1 MIATMR
7 GIGRSLR
14 PGWTRRAG
22 AIRGPGAIPG
32 PGAIARLA
40 RRPRAA
46 LVALALLPP
55 LAGCSAWGEGP
66 GYYWQSVA
74 GHLAVIRETRPIEGL
89 LDDPSL
95 DGTLRSRLRSVVEIR
110 RFASASLALP
120 DNGSYTGYA
129 DLRRPFVVWNVFATR
144 ELSLKLEEW
153 CFPVAGCVGYRGYYD
168 QQDAERFAERLRA
181 DGYEAFVRGV
191 PAYSTLGW
199 FDDPVLNTFIR
210 YPVGELARLIF
221 HELAHQ
227 VLYVK
232 GDTTFNE
239 SFATAVEQ
247 VGIERWLVAREA
259 ETGDAAPR
267 QEWQGFA
274 ARRSDFVALLKRHRA
289 ALEAAYAS
297 PASDDD
303 KRAAKR
309 EIFDALRR
317 DYQALKQQWG
327 GYAGYD
333 RWFAQP
339 LTNAHLASVAT
350 YTERVPA
357 FRVLLAQHGD
367 DLPAFYS
374 AARRLGGLPKPE
386 RERALAAL
394 AQPASASASASI
406 LTARSPGGPD

>member
-1 MIATMR
+1 MR
-7 GIGRSLR
+7 GIDVSAR
-14 PGWTRRAG
+14 
-22 AIRGPGAIPG
+22 
-32 PGAIARLA
+32 PGAIARIA
-40 RRPRAA
+40 RLTRAA
-46 LVALALLPP
+46 LIAVGLLAP
-55 LAGCSAWGEGP
+55 LTGCSAWSDGP
-66 GYYWQSVA
+66 GYYWQSVS
-74 GHLAVIRETRPIEGL
+74 GHLAVMRQARPIEAI

-95 DGTLRSRLRSVVEIR
+95 DDALRSRLRSVVEIR
-110 RFASASLALP
+110 RFASASLDLP
-120 DNGSYTGYA
+120 DNGSFTEYA
-129 DLRRPFVVWNVFATR
+129 DLRRPFVVWNVFATP
-144 ELSLKLEEW
+144 ELSLRLEEW

-168 QQDAERFAERLRA
+168 QQDAERLAERLRVE
-181 DGYEAFVRGV
+181 GYEAFVRGV

-232 GDTTFNE
+232 GDTRFNE

-247 VGIERWLVAREA
+247 VGVERWLVARESR
-259 ETGDAAPR
+259 TGDAALR
-267 QEWQGFA
+267 EEWQRFA

-289 ALEAAYAS
+289 ALEAVYAS
-297 PASDDD
+297 SASDDD

-309 EIFDALRR
+309 ATFDALHR

-339 LTNAHLASVAT
+339 LTNAHLASVAS
-350 YTERVPA
+350 YTELVPA
-357 FRVLLAQHGD
+357 FRALLAQHGD
-367 DLPAFYS
+367 DLPAFYV

-394 AQPASASASASI
+394 APLAPPASASI
-406 LTARSPGGPD
+406 LTARSPGGSD

>member
-1 MIATMR
+1 MR
-7 GIGRSLR
+7 AAEIPAGDRRVALR
-14 PGWTRRAG
+14 RR
-22 AIRGPGAIPG
+22 

-40 RRPRAA
+40 RLPRAA
-46 LVALALLPP
+46 LIAFVLLLPP
-55 LAGCSAWGEGP
+55 LANCSDWADGP

-74 GHLAVIRETRPIEGL
+74 GHLAVMRAARPIEGL

-120 DNGSYTGYA
+120 DNRSYTEYA

-144 ELSLKLEEW
+144 ELSLRLEEW

-168 QQDAERFAERLRA
+168 QQDAERFAARLRA
-181 DGYEAFVRGV
+181 DGYEAVVRGV

-232 GDTTFNE
+232 GDTSFNE

-247 VGIERWLVAREA
+247 AGIERWLVAREA

-267 QEWQGFA
+267 QEWQRFA
-274 ARRSDFVALLKRHRA
+274 ARRSDFIALLKRHRA

-309 EIFDALRR
+309 ATFDALQR
-317 DYQALKQQWG
+317 DYQGLKQQWD

-339 LTNAHLASVAT
+339 LTNAHLASVAS
-350 YTERVPA
+350 YTEQVPA
-357 FRVLLAQHGD
+357 LRALLARHGD
-367 DLPAFYS
+367 DLPAFYE
-374 AARRLGGLPKPE
+374 AARRLGDLPKPE
-386 RERALAAL
+386 RTRALAAL
-394 AQPASASASASI
+394 AAPTDAPDLTGLSA
-406 LTARSPGGPD
+406 GGRR